1 MDCDIDQ
8 IVREVQKA
16 PLHSPF
22 PLDVSIAIV
31 NDCFRM
37 AVVAP
42 VIDDEWARWKEQ
54 LGSLWSEQ
62 MGLLAHLLSVT
73 SLQSV
78 TVASLRQAGGDRRGE
93 LRTFFERIEPLTAE
107 MIRSNAFRREE
118 CIRRWLEWCA
128 ADIRGESAEESQQRL
143 AQLDYREALAEFKR
157 AEAAREEEAEGR
169 MERARKQKTAARG
182 WRE

>member
-1 MDCDIDQ
+1 MNCDINR
-8 IVREVQKA
+8 VASEVEKA
-16 PLHSPF
+16 SLHSPF
-22 PLDVSIAIV
+22 PLDVSIAVV

-37 AVVAP
+37 ASVAA
-42 VIDDEWARWKEQ
+42 VSDEQWQQWEEQ
-54 LGSLWSEQ
+54 LGSLWPEQ

-73 SLQSV
+73 SLRRV
-78 TVASLRQAGGDRRGE
+78 TVASLRQAGDRRGE
-93 LRTFFERIEPLTAE
+93 LRRFFDRIEPLTAE

-128 ADIRGESAEESQQRL
+128 AGVHGESTEASQQRL
-143 AQLDYREALAEFKR
+143 AQLDYRKALSEYER
-157 AEAAREEEAEGR
+157 AEAARKEEAEGR